1 MDCLAGYVFAIEVKL
16 VLEPA
21 GRNVGC
27 GFLTGLMEVLR
38 GFHVSAIS
46 VESGGIDA

>member
-1 MDCLAGYVFAIEVKL
+1 MDCLAGYVFAVEVKL

-27 GFLTGLMEVLR
+27 GFFAGLMEVLR
-38 GFHVSAIS
+38 GFHVGAIG
-46 VESGGIDA
+46 VEGGGIDA